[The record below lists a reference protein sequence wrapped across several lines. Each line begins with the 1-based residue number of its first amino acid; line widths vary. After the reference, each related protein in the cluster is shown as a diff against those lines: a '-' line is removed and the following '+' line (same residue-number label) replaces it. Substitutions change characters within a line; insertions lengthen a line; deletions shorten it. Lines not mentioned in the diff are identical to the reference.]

1 MVEWHHRLD
10 GHEFEQ
16 TPGNVEG
23 QGSLGCC
30 SPWGMQSQTWLRDW
44 TELMG
49 LTAPHVFGC
58 GQTKQYQTVQER
70 KHVSLS
76 SLSLYRFAGAPI
88 TKYHRLAGL
97 NNSLFSQLWWLEDQD
112 QEVSRFDFFRGLSP
126 GLADACFL
134 SCVHTIVYVW
144 CFSLFLNPYK
154 DISHI
159 RWGPTL
165 TTSF

>member
-1 MVEWHHRLD
+1 MRWLNGIIDSMDMSLSKLREMLKD
-10 GHEFEQ
+10 GEAWGAAV
-16 TPGNVEG
+16 PGGCRVRHD
-23 QGSLGCC
+23 LG
-30 SPWGMQSQTWLRDW
+30 
-44 TELMG
+44 TELSSWDW
-49 LTAPHVFGC
+49 LPHTNLDVVK
-58 GQTKQYQTVQER
+58 QNNTKLQER

-88 TKYHRLAGL
+88 TKYHSLAGL
-97 NNSLFSQLWWLEDQD
+97 NNSLFSQLWWLDQD

-134 SCVHTIVYVW
+134 SCVHTSVYVW

-159 RWGPTL
+159 R
-165 TTSF
+165 